1 MTEMLDNFQADVEKT
16 FGSAA
21 RHRDVIARIKKHARE
36 NPELLAM
43 RVVDVVPERL
53 KEVSTVGLEEF
64 GIDLADAEAVR
75 NYKAGSVAEWQ
86 VVSWLATY
94 YLIYSA
100 FLHLV
105 GRYYRDSNL
114 TGVRSAQAVC
124 EAFIEAAERH
134 LYTVALD
141 FDELRKK
148 LPEESFPNEELAKVL
163 SGIVATRTSLHSN
176 PPLRVAIDER
186 REHSKGKSAKR
197 ERFEQLLKEL
207 PSHVLEVWEDTAH
220 PLGNLSSL
228 RTEVARRMGKKTQR
242 EEAAQSVLAEFELR
256 ERAREELREHD
267 LVRQIGLSERELQ
280 VLQLDQWL
288 DEAIGPNTQT
298 KARIISTQLG
308 IAPSTIRRYR
318 KRAKDKIENY
328 RRAAGLKT

>member
-1 MTEMLDNFQADVEKT
+1 MRGMLDDFQTDVEK
-16 FGSAA
+16 SHRAA
-21 RHRDVIARIKKHARE
+21 KRHRKVIDTLKKHARE

-43 RVVDVVPERL
+43 RIVKVIPD
-53 KEVSTVGLEEF
+53 SLEEMRSEVLKQL
-64 GIDLADAEAVR
+64 GLDVADVEAAR
-75 NYKAGSVAEWQ
+75 SYEARSVAEWQ
-86 VVSWLATY
+86 VVSWLTTRHQ
-94 YLIYSA
+94 IYSA
-100 FLHLV
+100 FLSLV
-105 GRYYRDSNL
+105 GQYARDPNL
-114 TGVRSAQAVC
+114 TGVRYVQAVC
-124 EAFIEAAERH
+124 EAFIEATERH

-141 FDELRKK
+141 FDELQRK
-148 LPEESFPNEELAKVL
+148 LPNESFPNEELAKVL

-176 PPLRVAIDER
+176 PPLRAAIDER
-186 REHSKGKSAKR
+186 REHSRDKSAKR
-197 ERFEQLLKEL
+197 ERFEQLLEEL

-256 ERAREELREHD
+256 EEAREELREHD

-318 KRAKDKIENY
+318 KRA
-328 RRAAGLKT
+328 